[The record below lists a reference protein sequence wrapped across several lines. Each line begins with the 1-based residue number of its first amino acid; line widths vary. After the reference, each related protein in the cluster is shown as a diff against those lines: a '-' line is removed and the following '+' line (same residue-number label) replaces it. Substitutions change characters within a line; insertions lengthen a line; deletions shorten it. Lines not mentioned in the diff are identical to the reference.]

1 LLESLGFLR
10 FFFSSV
16 RSVAEMKRLRSI
28 TCGVFAVT
36 KDIVSKM
43 IPATGSLILKFLYR
57 DHAIH
62 SSGLTEQRCSA
73 LEHTNF

>member
-1 LLESLGFLR
+1 
-10 FFFSSV
+10 
-16 RSVAEMKRLRSI
+16 MKRLRSI